1 MGVEWYFLLNYDCL
15 HICLSPSVSPSSFW
29 NCDLYWD
36 GPDTD
41 VQETATANKHDFPTN
56 KENYNQGISHGR
68 YFSPKGMA
76 INRVT
81 EDRRTSWD
89 METVY
94 NTTIEDMLLDVANLI
109 WRGCWAQPGFNSGI
123 KNPGRWE
130 SSGLTPIILLFF
142 FFFNEWMNI
151 HSRAKQNVIWRTD
164 LTQRNVSVSAV
175 H

>member
-1 MGVEWYFLLNYDCL
+1 MGVEWYFLLTYDCL

-29 NCDLYWD
+29 NCHLSWD

-41 VQETATANKHDFPTN
+41 VQQTATAIKHDFPTN
-56 KENYNQGISHGR
+56 KENYNQEISHGR
-68 YFSPKGMA
+68 YFSPKGMG
-76 INRVT
+76 INTVT

-109 WRGCWAQPGFNSGI
+109 WRGCWAQPGF
-123 KNPGRWE
+123 
-130 SSGLTPIILLFF
+130 SSGKVRKFRTDTYHTFIFF
-142 FFFNEWMNI
+142 FLMNV
-151 HSRAKQNVIWRTD
+151 HSGAKWNVIWRTD